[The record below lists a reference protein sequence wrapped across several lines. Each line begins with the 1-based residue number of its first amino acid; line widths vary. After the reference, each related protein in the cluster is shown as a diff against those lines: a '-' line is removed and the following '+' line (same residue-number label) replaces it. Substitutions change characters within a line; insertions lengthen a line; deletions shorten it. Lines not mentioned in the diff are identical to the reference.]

1 MMHIEVVANIGEA
14 RSDDFLHKTV
24 IVVDVIR
31 ATSTIIT
38 ALINGCKAIV
48 PVETVLKA
56 KELYREGDLL
66 GGERFCKKIPGFD
79 FGNSPLEFTKEAV
92 QGKRIILTTTNGTR
106 GIQKAMKANHVL
118 AGALLNSRA
127 CAQAAIDFKRDTV
140 ILCAGT
146 QDVFSLEDGLC
157 AGLILEELT
166 LELGDK
172 NVVINDFGLAMRGCY
187 LQAKD
192 TLYDTLLACS
202 NGKKMNKSGFHADIV
217 WCAKSNITDR
227 VPILEH
233 DQMVLLNRSLTR
245 PAF

>member
-1 MMHIEVVANIGEA
+1 MHIEVVANIGEA

-24 IVVDVIR
+24 IVIDVLR

-38 ALINGCKAIV
+38 ALIHGCRSIV

-79 FGNSPLEFTKEAV
+79 FGNSPLEYTREAI

-106 GIQKAMKANHVL
+106 GIQKAIKADHVL
-118 AGALLNSRA
+118 AGAFLNSKA
-127 CAQAAIDFKRDTV
+127 CAETAAHLKRDTV
-140 ILCAGT
+140 IVCAGT

-157 AGLILEELT
+157 AGHILEELV
-166 LELGDK
+166 LLLGEK
-172 NVVINDFGLAMRGCY
+172 QISTNDFGLAMRGCY
-187 LQAKD
+187 LQVKD
-192 TLYDTLLACS
+192 RLLETLLTCS
-202 NGKKMNKSGFHADIV
+202 NGKKMCKSGFQADITA
-217 WCAKSNITDR
+217 CAQTNMTDQ
-227 VPILEH
+227 VPILEQDH
-233 DQMVLLNRSLTR
+233 MVLLQRKLAR

>member
-1 MMHIEVVANIGEA
+1 MHIEVVANIGEA

-24 IVVDVIR
+24 IVIDVLR

-38 ALINGCKAIV
+38 ALIHGCKSIV

-56 KELYREGDLL
+56 RELYREGDLL

-79 FGNSPLEFTKEAV
+79 LGNSPLEYTREAI

-106 GIQKAMKANHVL
+106 GIQKAVKADHVL
-118 AGALLNSRA
+118 AGAFLNSSA
-127 CAQAAIDFKRDTV
+127 CAEVVAQLKRDTV
-140 ILCAGT
+140 IVCAGT

-157 AGLILEELT
+157 AGHIVEELASQ
-166 LELGDK
+166 LGEK
-172 NVVINDFGLAMRGCY
+172 QITTNDFGMAMRGCY

-192 TLYDTLLACS
+192 RLLETLLASS
-202 NGKKMNKSGFHADIV
+202 NGRKMCKSGYLSDIAA
-217 WCAKSNITDR
+217 CAQTSITDQ
-227 VPILEH
+227 VPILEG
-233 DQMVLLNRSLTR
+233 DQLVLLQRNLSR

>member
-1 MMHIEVVANIGEA
+1 MHIEVVANIGEA

-38 ALINGCKAIV
+38 ALINGCKAII

-66 GGERFCKKIPGFD
+66 AGERFCKKIAGFD
-79 FGNSPLEFTKEAV
+79 LGNSPLEFTKDAV
-92 QGKRIILTTTNGTR
+92 QGRRIILTTTNGTR
-106 GIQKAMKANHVL
+106 GIQKAAKADRVL
-118 AGALLNSRA
+118 AGAFLNSKA
-127 CAQAAIDFKRDTV
+127 CAEAAIAFKRDTV

-157 AGLILEELT
+157 AGHILEELV
-166 LELGDK
+166 LALGEK
-172 NVVINDFGLAMRGCY
+172 HIATNDFGLAMRGCY
-187 LQAKD
+187 LQAQNR
-192 TLYDTLLACS
+192 LYETLLSCT
-202 NGKKMNKSGFHADIV
+202 NGKKMCKSGFQGDVAA
-217 WCAKSNITDR
+217 CAQTNTTDQ
-227 VPILEH
+227 VPVLEH
-233 DQMVLLNRSLTR
+233 DHMMLMPSIPAR

>member
-48 PVETVLKA
+48 PVDTVLRA
-56 KELYREGDLL
+56 KELQQEGDLL

-79 FGNSPLEFTKEAV
+79 FGNSPLEYTKEAV
-92 QGKRIILTTTNGTR
+92 QGKRVILTTTNGTR
-106 GIQKAMKANHVL
+106 GIQKAIKADQVL
-118 AGALLNSRA
+118 AGSFLNSKA
-127 CAQAAIDFKRDTV
+127 CAAAAIAFKRDTV

-157 AGLILEELT
+157 AGHILEELI
-166 LELGDK
+166 LALGEK
-172 NVVINDFGLAMRGCY
+172 QIATNDFGLAMRGCF
-187 LQAKD
+187 LQAQK
-192 TLYDTLLACS
+192 TLYDTLLS
-202 NGKKMNKSGFHADIV
+202 STNGKKMCKSGFQADIEA
-217 WCAKSNITDR
+217 CAKTNITDQ
-227 VPILEH
+227 VPVLER
-233 DQMVLLNRSLTR
+233 DQMVLLGTSGR

>member
-1 MMHIEVVANIGEA
+1 MYIEVVANIGEA

-38 ALINGCKAIV
+38 ALINGCKAII

-79 FGNSPLEFTKEAV
+79 LGNSPLEFTKEVV
-92 QGKRIILTTTNGTR
+92 QGKRVILTTTNGTR
-106 GIQKAMKANHVL
+106 GIQKAMKADHVL
-118 AGALLNSRA
+118 AGALLNSKA
-127 CAQAAIDFKRDTV
+127 CAEAAIALKRDTV

-157 AGLILEELT
+157 AGLILEELVSA
-166 LELGDK
+166 LGEK
-172 NVVINDFGLAMRGCY
+172 HVVTNDFGLAMRGCY
-187 LQAKD
+187 LHAKN
-192 TLYDTLLACS
+192 TLYETLLTCT
-202 NGKKMNKSGFHADIV
+202 NGKKMCKSGFQADV
-217 WCAKSNITDR
+217 VSCTKTNITDQ
-227 VPILEH
+227 VPILEQ
-233 DQMVLLNRSLTR
+233 DQMVLLQLSQGRR
-245 PAF
+245 AF

>member
-1 MMHIEVVANIGEA
+1 MYIEVVSNIGEA

-24 IVVDVIR
+24 IVVDVLR

-66 GGERFCKKIPGFD
+66 GGERFCKKIPGFN
-79 FGNSPLEFTKEAV
+79 FGNSPLEYTREAI

-106 GIQKAMKANHVL
+106 GIQKALKADHVI

-127 CAQAAIDFKRDTV
+127 CAKAAIDFKRDTV
-140 ILCAGT
+140 IVCAGT

-157 AGLILEELT
+157 AGLILEELA
-166 LELGDK
+166 LELGEK
-172 NVVINDFGLAMRGCY
+172 NIVINDFGLAMKGCY
-187 LQAKD
+187 LQTKD
-192 TLYDTLLACS
+192 TFYEALLTCS
-202 NGKKMNKSGFHADIV
+202 NGKKMSRSGFQADIAL
-217 WCAKSNITDR
+217 CAKANISDQ

-233 DQMVLLNRSLTR
+233 DQLVLLHQ
-245 PAF
+245 

>member
-1 MMHIEVVANIGEA
+1 MHIEVVANIGEA
-14 RSDDFLHKTV
+14 RSDEFLHKTV
-24 IVVDVIR
+24 IVVDVLR

-56 KELYREGDLL
+56 KELFREGDLL

-79 FGNSPLEFTKEAV
+79 FGNSPLEYTKAAI

-106 GIQKAMKANHVL
+106 GIQKAMKADHVL

-127 CAQAAIDFKRDTV
+127 CARAAVDFKRDTV

-157 AGLILEELT
+157 AGLILEELSF
-166 LELGDK
+166 LLGDK
-172 NVVINDFGLAMRGCY
+172 NMAVNDFGMAMRGCY
-187 LQAKD
+187 LQSKD
-192 TLYDTLLACS
+192 TLFETILACS
-202 NGKKMNKSGFHADIV
+202 NGKKMNKSGFRADLIV
-217 WCAKSNITDR
+217 CAKPNTTDQ
-227 VPILEH
+227 VPILER
-233 DQMVLLNRSLTR
+233 DQMVLMHL
-245 PAF
+245 

>member
-1 MMHIEVVANIGEA
+1 MHIEVVANIGEA

-24 IVVDVIR
+24 IVVDVLR

-56 KELYREGDLL
+56 KELYHEDDLL

-79 FGNSPLEFTKEAV
+79 FGNSPLEYTREAV

-106 GIQKAMKANHVL
+106 GIQKAMKADQVL

-127 CAQAAIDFKRDTV
+127 CAKAAIDFKRDTV
-140 ILCAGT
+140 IVCAGT

-157 AGLILEELT
+157 AGLILEEIA
-166 LELGDK
+166 LEIGEK

-187 LQAKD
+187 LKTKD
-192 TLYDTLLACS
+192 SLYETLLTCC
-202 NGKKMNKSGFHADIV
+202 NGKKMTKLGFQADIV
-217 WCAKSNITDR
+217 WCAKPNITDQ
-227 VPILEH
+227 VPVLEG
-233 DQMVLLNRSLTR
+233 DQMVLLHRCLPR
-245 PAF
+245 PTF

>member
-1 MMHIEVVANIGEA
+1 MHIEVVANIGEA

-38 ALINGCKAIV
+38 ALINGCKAII

-66 GGERFCKKIPGFD
+66 AGERFCKKIAGFD
-79 FGNSPLEFTKEAV
+79 LGNSPLEFTKEAV
-92 QGKRIILTTTNGTR
+92 QGRRIILTTTNGTR
-106 GIQKAMKANHVL
+106 GIQKAAKADRVL
-118 AGALLNSRA
+118 AGAFLNSKA
-127 CAQAAIDFKRDTV
+127 CAEAAIALKRDTV

-157 AGLILEELT
+157 AGHILEELV
-166 LELGDK
+166 LALGEK
-172 NVVINDFGLAMRGCY
+172 HIATNDFGLAMRGCY
-187 LQAKD
+187 LQAQNR
-192 TLYDTLLACS
+192 LYETLLSCT
-202 NGKKMNKSGFHADIV
+202 NGKKMCKSGFQGDIAA
-217 WCAKSNITDR
+217 CALTNTTDQ
-227 VPILEH
+227 VPVLENDH
-233 DQMVLLNRSLTR
+233 MMLLPSIPAR